1 MDYSENINFKALS
14 TFHNNINKNNSISN
28 TIKPNN
34 YSLDKDTVE
43 INKTETTSNDSK
55 KSKLIKWGA
64 IVGSGIVATTIGVLT
79 AKHISVKNAKK
90 AAEEL
95 KKIKLQ
101 ELEKAKA
108 EQLKKAEEARIAQE
122 KALKAQ
128 QEAREKAIQEA
139 KIRAEKE
146 AKIKAEKQAQLEATR
161 KAQKANREF
170 KYDTDTELAKYIDP
184 KQEIRNNIKQK
195 EGESFD
201 DYFKRQKESSEKIDI
216 IDFDRSIKDT
226 EPETVFNVVF
236 EQFKK
241 CHENGGTVS
250 IDDFIKTLEST
261 KSTMD
266 STYNELYRKSPYCS
280 STIYQKFHDYKKY
293 IDKVLAEIKS
303 TNAERAEG
311 ESAPNI
317 VRKALKNLENKKI
330 ARQNYVSEIS
340 QHYEQELDTIRGRL
354 KYDEANVPP
363 VRKKVTISTE
373 EKQKLVDSLN
383 DAIGSGGEN
392 PNFTVDTPM
401 STLSSA
407 WKQKYISIP
416 FSMDR
421 AQVGETAVLD
431 MFSRYRSGISH
442 IDGTDFPLKTSG
454 DFKYEPLYRQMHV
467 NNPEEFIKQ
476 FENIGGEY
484 SPGKLQS
491 CSKEKLFGESW
502 GPLDSRRYGF
512 TEWAEDNNVKFV
524 IHPKG
529 PVSNAAEIG
538 EGKYG
543 CFEAIYAPNSKF
555 RIVGTIKKTVTQ
567 EGIQREMP
575 DFRTE
580 FDDFTKYEIHLQEM

>member
-1 MDYSENINFKALS
+1 MNSAENINFKALF
-14 TFHNNINKNNSISN
+14 TFHSNASQSSNNQGV
-28 TIKPNN
+28 IKPNN
-34 YSLDKDTVE
+34 YGLQNDTVE
-43 INKTETTSNDSK
+43 IKKNDSESKTDK
-55 KSKLIKWGA
+55 KSKLLKWGA

-146 AKIKAEKQAQLEATR
+146 AKIKAEKQAQLEA
-161 KAQKANREF
+161 AQKAKDANRKFEF
-170 KYDTDTELAKYIDP
+170 NTENEVAQYIDP
-184 KQEIRNNIKQK
+184 KREIRNNIKQK
-195 EGESFD
+195 EGESFND
-201 DYFKRQKESSEKIDI
+201 FYNRQKESSEKINNF
-216 IDFDRSIKDT
+216 DFGDRIKDT

-241 CHENGGTVS
+241 CHENGGTASV
-250 IDDFIKTLEST
+250 DDFIKTLERT
-261 KSTMD
+261 KSTMN
-266 STYNELYRKSPYCS
+266 STYNDLYRESSYGT
-280 STIYQKFHDYKKY
+280 STIYNKFSDYKKY
-293 IDKVLAEIKS
+293 IDKVITEIKS
-303 TNAERAEG
+303 TNVEGAEKD
-311 ESAPNI
+311 SAPN
-317 VRKALKNLENKKI
+317 VVKKALKSLEDKKI
-330 ARQNYVSEIS
+330 ARQNYVGEIS
-340 QHYEQELDTIRGRL
+340 QRYEQDLGTIKGRL

-363 VRKKVTISTE
+363 IHKEVTISNE
-373 EKQKLVDSLN
+373 DKQKLVDELN
-383 DAIGSGGEN
+383 SMLESGGEH
-392 PNFTVDTPM
+392 PNFTIDTPM
-401 STLSSA
+401 STLNAA
-407 WKQKYISIP
+407 WKKKYISIP
-416 FSMDR
+416 FSMNN
-421 AQVGETAVLD
+421 AQSGETAVLD
-431 MFSRYRSGISH
+431 MFPRYRSGISH

-484 SPGKLQS
+484 APGKLQS
-491 CSKEKLFGESW
+491 CSKEKLFGEAW
-502 GPLDSRRYGF
+502 GSLGSRQYGF
-512 TEWAEDNNVKFV
+512 TEWAEGNNVKFV

-543 CFEAIYAPNSKF
+543 CYEAIYAQN
-555 RIVGTIKKTVTQ
+555 
-567 EGIQREMP
+567 
-575 DFRTE
+575 
-580 FDDFTKYEIHLQEM
+580 

>member
-1 MDYSENINFKALS
+1 MNSAENINFKALS
-14 TFHNNINKNNSISN
+14 TFRSNASQSSNNQGV
-28 TIKPNN
+28 IKPNN
-34 YSLDKDTVE
+34 YGLQNDTVE
-43 INKTETTSNDSK
+43 IKKNDSESKTDK
-55 KSKLIKWGA
+55 KSKLLKWGA

-79 AKHISVKNAKK
+79 AKHISIKNAKK

-161 KAQKANREF
+161 KAQNANREF
-170 KYDTDTELAKYIDP
+170 EYSTNEELAKYIDP
-184 KQEIRNNIKQK
+184 KQEIRNNIIRK

-201 DYFKRQKESSEKIDI
+201 DYFKRQTESAEKIDI
-216 IDFDRSIKDT
+216 FDFNRSIKYT
-226 EPETVFNVVF
+226 KPNTVFKVVF

-241 CHENGGTVS
+241 CHENGGTAS
-250 IDDFIKTLEST
+250 IDDFIKTLENT
-261 KSTMD
+261 KSKMD
-266 STYNELYRKSPYCS
+266 STYNELYRENPYGS
-280 STIYQKFHDYKKY
+280 STIYQKFNDYKKY
-293 IDKVLAEIKS
+293 IDKVIAEIKS
-303 TNAERAEG
+303 TNAERTEG

-317 VRKALKNLENKKI
+317 VRKALKNLRNKKI
-330 ARQNYVSEIS
+330 ARQNYVSEIF
-340 QHYEQELDTIRGRL
+340 QHYEQELDTIRGHL

-363 VRKKVTISTE
+363 IRKKVTISTE

-383 DAIGSGGEN
+383 DTIGSGGEN

-416 FSMDR
+416 FSMND
-421 AQVGETAVLD
+421 APVGETAVLD
-431 MFSRYRSGISH
+431 LFPRYRSGISH
-442 IDGTDFPLKTSG
+442 VDGKDFPFKTSG
-454 DFKYEPLYRQMHV
+454 DFKYEPLYRQIHV

-484 SPGKLQS
+484 APGKLQS

-502 GPLDSRRYGF
+502 GPLNSIRYGF
-512 TEWAEDNNVKFV
+512 TEWAEGNNVKFV

-543 CFEAIYAPNSKF
+543 CYEAIYAPNSKF
-555 RIVGTIKKTVTQ
+555 RIVGTIKKTITP
-567 EGIQREMP
+567 EGIKKDMP

>member
-1 MDYSENINFKALS
+1 MSYSENINFKALS
-14 TFHNNINKNNSISN
+14 TFRSNASQNNSTPN
-28 TIKPNN
+28 NIKPND
-34 YSLDKDTVE
+34 YGLQKDTVE
-43 INKTETTSNDSK
+43 IKNNDSEPKTDK
-55 KSKLIKWGA
+55 KSKLLKWGA
-64 IVGSGIVATTIGVLT
+64 IVGSGIIATTIGVLT

-139 KIRAEKE
+139 KIRAEK
-146 AKIKAEKQAQLEATR
+146 QAQLEATR
-161 KAQKANREF
+161 KAQKANWEF
-170 KYDTDTELAKYIDP
+170 KYDTNKEVAKYIDP
-184 KQEIRNNIKQK
+184 EQKIRNNIKQK

-201 DYFKRQKESSEKIDI
+201 DYLKRLKESSEKIDVF
-216 IDFDRSIKDT
+216 DFDRSIKDT
-226 EPETVFNVVF
+226 KPNTVFNVVF

-266 STYNELYRKSPYCS
+266 ITYNNLYRKSPYGS
-280 STIYQKFHDYKKY
+280 STIYEKFYDYKKY
-293 IDKVLAEIKS
+293 IDKVIAEIKS

-363 VRKKVTISTE
+363 IRKEVTISTE

-383 DAIGSGGEN
+383 DTIASGGEN

-416 FSMDR
+416 FSMNG

-431 MFSRYRSGISH
+431 MFPRYRSGISH
-442 IDGTDFPLKTSG
+442 IDGTDFPFKTSG

-484 SPGKLQS
+484 SPEKLQS

-502 GPLDSRRYGF
+502 GPLESRRYGF
-512 TEWAEDNNVKFV
+512 TEWTEDNNVKFV

-555 RIVGTIKKTVTQ
+555 KIVGTIKKTITP
-567 EGIQREMP
+567 EGIKKEIP
-575 DFRTE
+575 DFSTE

>member
-1 MDYSENINFKALS
+1 MNSAENINFKALS
-14 TFHNNINKNNSISN
+14 TFRSSASQSSNNQGV
-28 TIKPNN
+28 IKPNN
-34 YSLDKDTVE
+34 YGLQNDTVE
-43 INKTETTSNDSK
+43 IKKNDSESKTDK
-55 KSKLIKWGA
+55 KSKLLKWGA

-161 KAQKANREF
+161 KAQKANWGF
-170 KYDTDTELAKYIDP
+170 KYDTDKELAKYIDP
-184 KQEIRNNIKQK
+184 KREIRNNIKQK

-201 DYFKRQKESSEKIDI
+201 DYFKRQKESSEKVDI
-216 IDFDRSIKDT
+216 LDFDRSIRDT
-226 EPETVFNVVF
+226 EPNTVFNVVF

-241 CHENGGTVS
+241 CHENGGTIS

-280 STIYQKFHDYKKY
+280 SSIYQKFHDYKKY
-293 IDKVLAEIKS
+293 IDKVIAEIKS

-354 KYDEANVPP
+354 KYD
-363 VRKKVTISTE
+363 
-373 EKQKLVDSLN
+373 
-383 DAIGSGGEN
+383 
-392 PNFTVDTPM
+392 
-401 STLSSA
+401 
-407 WKQKYISIP
+407 
-416 FSMDR
+416 
-421 AQVGETAVLD
+421 
-431 MFSRYRSGISH
+431 
-442 IDGTDFPLKTSG
+442 
-454 DFKYEPLYRQMHV
+454 
-467 NNPEEFIKQ
+467 
-476 FENIGGEY
+476 
-484 SPGKLQS
+484 
-491 CSKEKLFGESW
+491 
-502 GPLDSRRYGF
+502 
-512 TEWAEDNNVKFV
+512 
-524 IHPKG
+524 
-529 PVSNAAEIG
+529 
-538 EGKYG
+538 
-543 CFEAIYAPNSKF
+543 
-555 RIVGTIKKTVTQ
+555 
-567 EGIQREMP
+567 
-575 DFRTE
+575 
-580 FDDFTKYEIHLQEM
+580 